1 MTVKFKFIK
10 VKSNICKVKIKLI
23 IQNVVIAQEVL
34 KLGVI
39 AQELLNNNN

>member
-1 MTVKFKFIK
+1 MTVKFKILK
-10 VKSNICKVKIKLI
+10 VKSNDLNDILYYCG
-23 IQNVVIAQEVL
+23 VIAQEVL